1 MHHTATQPRQLREY
15 QREASDAVLAQ
26 WGSGINRT
34 AVVLPTGGGKS
45 SVGADVAVRAYRDF
59 GMDVAMIAHRG
70 ELLDQL
76 ASTVALIDPSVP
88 PVGMVRAEQ
97 DESDAPIIAASI
109 QTLLSKARRERVG
122 RRRVIIFDEVH
133 HSSSPAWRSAL
144 TDMGIYHPEHFFC
157 GLTAT
162 LRREDGKAL
171 REVIQTVAYEKTLR
185 WAIESDPPYLVRPTG
200 LTVRIPELDLS
211 KVKVSA
217 GDFQNNE
224 LAEVMEA
231 AAPYVVQA
239 ILKHA
244 SDRRPIIFAASVDA
258 AHDMAASLR
267 EHGMS
272 ASAVTGDMPY
282 DARQEIYAAF
292 RDGRTQA
299 LVTVMVLTEGA
310 DFPMC
315 DATVIA
321 RPTRSQNL
329 YSQMVGRALRL
340 WPGKTDALVLDLVG
354 SSRVMSL
361 VTVSDLDC
369 GSVSK
374 KVELDGTEIPP
385 DDDEQL
391 PSSAPSP
398 RQKRMG
404 PVDLVSIDLLGQQ
417 NTAVN
422 WLATRAGY
430 PFMQPTGLGYFVFLW
445 PDGNDLWKVG
455 RKVTRYSDLSA
466 PMVPGWEDD
475 GRAWPLDVAVGIAE
489 DLVTG
494 RDEPLPYRTASWR
507 KPQAPSEGQKKLAQS
522 FGILYPDNYT
532 KAALSDLISVAI
544 VSPYLDPR

>member
-1 MHHTATQPRQLREY
+1 MTASIHPRQLRSY
-15 QREASDAVLAQ
+15 QREASDAVLSS

-34 AVVLPTGGGKS
+34 AVVLPTGTGKS
-45 SVGADVAVRAYRDF
+45 SVGADIAVRAHRDF
-59 GMDVAMIAHRG
+59 GLDVAFIAHRD
-70 ELLDQL
+70 LLLHQL
-76 ASTVALIDPSVP
+76 ADSVHQVDPSLP
-88 PVGMVRAEQ
+88 RVGIVQGAN
-97 DESDAPIIAASI
+97 DESGAPIIAASI
-109 QTLLSKARRERVG
+109 QTLMNSARLERIG
-122 RRRVIIFDEVH
+122 RRRVVIWDEVH
-133 HSSSPAWRSAL
+133 HAGAVSWTQVLR
-144 TDMGIYHPEHFFC
+144 DMGGFRPDHFFC

-171 REVIQTVAYEKTLR
+171 RDVIQTVAYEQSLR
-185 WAIESDPPYLVRPTG
+185 WAIEQGYLVLPTG

-239 ILKHA
+239 ILEHA
-244 SDRRPIIFAASVDA
+244 RDRRPIIFAASVDG
-258 AHDMAASLR
+258 AHELAASLR
-267 EHGMS
+267 EQGMS
-272 ASAVTGDMPY
+272 ASAVTGDTPTMARDKIF
-282 DARQEIYAAF
+282 DAY

-315 DATVIA
+315 DAAVIA

-340 WPGKTDALVLDLVG
+340 WPGKTDALVLDLAG

-361 VTVSDLDC
+361 VTLSDLDC
-369 GSVSK
+369 GSTSK
-374 KVELDGTEIPP
+374 KIELDGTEIPP
-385 DDDEQL
+385 EDDEQL
-391 PSSAPSP
+391 PAAAPSP

-404 PVDLVSIDLLGQQ
+404 PVDLVSIDLLGQA

-422 WLATRAGY
+422 WLSTRAGY

-455 RKVTRYSDLSA
+455 RKVTRYRDLSA
-466 PMVPGWEDD
+466 PLTDGWEDD
-475 GRAWPLDVAVGIAE
+475 GRAWPIDVAAGIAE
-489 DLVTG
+489 DLITG

-522 FGILYPDNYT
+522 FGILDPDNYT